1 LDWDNQILDSFNQW
15 RLFISLRRLDPGAR
29 LPQNTVSMTDEI
41 ANELSNIAA
50 HLRDQ
55 LNYLDDIG
63 VTDIGGSASKTGPA
77 MPQQTSPPVKVGE
90 TNEMSDR
97 NWGPADSDTKGHV
110 IASPDRGP
118 ASPSRTDIHLNAGL
132 EKSDAAPM
140 KASPGSG
147 KTETHDEV
155 KPEVDTIPQLDLFGE
170 PVSKQPLP
178 GVRPRATALASTMF
192 DALPRDSSLE
202 DIRNDIGD
210 CTRCKLSKHRTHI
223 VFGEGNPKADLVF
236 VGEGPGAEEDAT
248 GRPFVGRAGKLLDK
262 IIDAMGFNRSDVYIC
277 NVVKCRPPENR
288 TPERDEADTCQPFL
302 FRQLAL
308 IHPKVVVALGAPALH
323 CLVGNKESIT
333 RARGQW
339 RDWNGMKLI
348 PTYHPAYLLRVPD
361 KKREAWEDVKKV
373 RDYLASI
380 ETPLR
385 S

>member
-1 LDWDNQILDSFNQW
+1 LRSSKSPIRSISVSFVSVW
-15 RLFISLRRLDPGAR
+15 RLDPGAR
-29 LPQNTVSMTDEI
+29 VPHNTESMTDEI
-41 ANELSNIAA
+41 ANELSSIAA
-50 HLRDQ
+50 RLRDQ
-55 LNYLDDIG
+55 LDFLDDIG
-63 VTDIGGSASKTGPA
+63 VTDIGGSESETRPALLESK
-77 MPQQTSPPVKVGE
+77 QPPVKVEE
-90 TNEMSDR
+90 TDERSDR
-97 NWGPADSDTKGHV
+97 EGGPPDIKTKHHV
-110 IASPDRGP
+110 IANP
-118 ASPSRTDIHLNAGL
+118 APGLAPHTRSDTQLNASL

-140 KASPGSG
+140 KTNLGSKKTASPA
-147 KTETHDEV
+147 EV
-155 KPEVDTIPQLDLFGE
+155 TPEMDTIPQLDLFGE

-178 GVRPRATALASTMF
+178 GGRPRANAPASTIF

-223 VFGEGNPKADLVF
+223 VFGEGSPKADLVF

-262 IIDAMGFNRSDVYIC
+262 IIDAMGFKRSDVYIC

-323 CLVGNKESIT
+323 CLVGSRESIT

-380 ETPLR
+380 EHH
-385 S
+385 